1 MRYHSFEILISPSGT
16 AHRYAIHAQSR
27 PQGEAKAQTTIRADV
42 PPLPELLPQ
51 LEHRV
56 VPRAKLQELGTK
68 LYRWLFVDEV
78 NLLFNRAL
86 GETITQDELGLRVR
100 LLLGAPE
107 LDVLPWEF
115 LYSPERHLFLAASL
129 ETPLSRYIS
138 LTEPIKKLSCPEKIH
153 LLAVIPQNSGLD
165 TTAER
170 LALEKISDQLAGKIA
185 VDVLEGEAT
194 GAAIRAALRKQAYHL
209 FHYAGH
215 GSFENEKAC
224 IHLDHAEK
232 GTELMDADLFAQFF
246 LDYPSTRLVFL
257 NACQGATRSA
267 HQALVG
273 AAPQLVLRG
282 APAVVAMQYP
292 IYNDDAILFASEFYA
307 ELCSAREGG
316 QVEVAL
322 SRARKALLQERPDS
336 PAFGNPVLYLR
347 AEDGRLW
354 ETKALARDV
363 SKPAEKKSLL
373 ERWQLWVGLVAG
385 ILAILIAV
393 VELPEKINNFLVSII
408 KKDTTQTQ
416 TVLELQTLTGQI
428 LDENHKPLP
437 GVVVILTE
445 YGKPD
450 TTDQLGRFEFEV
462 EAPHQARVSLKA
474 IKAGYQTLDAD
485 PSLDGHFNTFQMEK
499 EK

>member
-16 AHRYAIHAQSR
+16 AHQYAIQAQSR
-27 PQGEAKAQTTIRADV
+27 PQGEAKARTTIQADV

-51 LEHRV
+51 LENRV
-56 VPRAKLQELGTK
+56 VPRAKLQELGTR
-68 LYRWLFVDEV
+68 LYRWLFVGEV

-86 GETITQDELGLRVR
+86 GETLAQDELGLRVR
-100 LLLGAPE
+100 LRMGAPE

-115 LYSPERHLFLAASL
+115 LYSPERHLFLAASV

-138 LTEPIKKLSCPEKIH
+138 LTEPLKKLPCPEKIN

-170 LALEKISDQLAGKIA
+170 SALEKITDQLAGKIA

-194 GAAIRAALRKQAYHL
+194 SAAIRDALRKKAYHL

-215 GSFENEKAC
+215 GSFEHEKAC
-224 IHLDHAEK
+224 LHLDHAEK

-246 LDYPSTRLVFL
+246 LDYPSMRLVFL

-282 APAVVAMQYP
+282 VPAVVAMQYP
-292 IYNDDAILFASEFYA
+292 IFNDDAILLASEFYA
-307 ELCSAREGG
+307 ELCSEREGG

-322 SRARKALLQERPDS
+322 SRARKALLQERPES

-354 ETKALARDV
+354 EVQKTELP
-363 SKPAEKKSLL
+363 KPPIEEKKSVL

-393 VELPEKINNFLVSII
+393 VELPEKINKFLVSII
-408 KKDTTQTQ
+408 KKDTV
-416 TVLELQTLTGQI
+416 VLEVQPLAGQI
-428 LDENHKPLP
+428 LDENNEPLSD
-437 GVVVILTE
+437 VVVMLPE
-445 YGKPD
+445 YGLTD
-450 TTDQLGRFEFEV
+450 TTNQLGSFEFKV
-462 EAPHQARVSLKA
+462 KAPHQAQVKLQAQKP
-474 IKAGYQTLDAD
+474 GYEPLFED
-485 PSLDGHFNTFQMEK
+485 PSLGVNFNIYHMRRIR
-499 EK
+499 